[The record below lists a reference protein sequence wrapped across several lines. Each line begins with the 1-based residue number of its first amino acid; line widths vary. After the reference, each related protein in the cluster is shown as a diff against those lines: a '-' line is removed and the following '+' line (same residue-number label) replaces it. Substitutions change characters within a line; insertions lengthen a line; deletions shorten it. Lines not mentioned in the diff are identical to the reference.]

1 MNSFAP
7 LADNSIGALLV
18 RQKHDEIGLAHRFDL
33 GRFLT
38 VSRRT
43 LPVERSKLSDN

>member
-18 RQKHDEIGLAHRFDL
+18 RQKHDEIGLAHRFD
-33 GRFLT
+33 F
-38 VSRRT
+38 RT
-43 LPVERSKLSDN
+43 FSYS